1 MDVSTASRNS
11 VLAQLSGE
19 QKLLA
24 VSKLQST
31 EKILALFNEGQVDF
45 AENYIQEALEKISR
59 LHHLSIRWHLIGP
72 IQSNKVKL
80 LKKNFFCIHSIDSLK
95 LAEKISQ
102 AAEAISHRQKIFL
115 QVNLSGEDS
124 KSGFNKVELLRCWPD
139 LLRLGGVQ
147 VDGLM
152 TMPPLENEPEKNRIF
167 FKELK
172 SIGNQLN
179 LNEFSMG
186 TSHDYQIAL
195 QEGATWIRLGTMLF
209 GERPQ
214 KRG

>member
-1 MDVSTASRNS
+1 MDVSTAARNS

-24 VSKLQST
+24 VSKLQPL
-31 EKILALFNEGQVDF
+31 EKIIALHNEGQKDF

-59 LHHLSIRWHLIGP
+59 LNLLSVRWHLIGP

-80 LKKNFFCIHSIDSLK
+80 LKKNFFCIHSVDSLH

-102 AAEAISHRQKIFL
+102 ACESIMHKQKVFL
-115 QVNLSGEDS
+115 QVNLSGEMS
-124 KSGFNKVELLRCWPD
+124 KSGFAKPELIQAWPKLQQLTGLRI
-139 LLRLGGVQ
+139 
-147 VDGLM
+147 DGLM

-172 SIGNQLN
+172 SLGNQLN